1 MVNFINRTIGGW
13 LDDMAKQHPDHE
25 ALVYV
30 DRGLRLTYHE
40 FNEVCRRAAKG
51 LHQLGVK
58 KGDHVAIW
66 ATNYPEWLIT
76 LFATAKLGAVLVT
89 VNTNY
94 RTFELEYLL
103 RQSDS
108 MTMVFID
115 GIKTANYVEILND
128 LLPELEESE
137 PGKLNT
143 DKLPY
148 LKNLIYVPNP
158 RDPKPAPAGTFS
170 WDQLMALGDDVPDSV
185 LNEIEA
191 GLDPHDV
198 VNMQYTSGT
207 TGFPKGVMLTHYNI
221 INNGFFIGENMRFTK
236 DDRLCIPVPFFH
248 CFGLVLAVMACLTH
262 ASTMVPVEVYS
273 PTKVMQ
279 TIQAERCTAVHG
291 VPTMYIFMLEH
302 PDFDQYDFSSLR
314 TGIMSG
320 SPCPIATMRQVIE
333 KMNMREI
340 TIPYGQTEASPVTT
354 MTNTDDPLERRVTT
368 VGRAMPAIECKLV
381 DPDTG
386 KEVGPN
392 VQGEFCCRGYNVMRG
407 YYKMEE
413 ATRAAIDEDGWLH
426 SGDLAVRDEEGY
438 YRITGRIKDM
448 IIRGGENIYPR
459 EIEELIYTHPAV
471 QDVQVIGVPSK
482 KFGEEVMACIIL
494 KDGAETTVDEMH
506 DFIAKNISRHKV
518 PSYIKFVDSFPMT
531 ASGKIQ
537 KFKMREQAIAELGL
551 GEDAGIETA

>member
-1 MVNFINRTIGGW
+1 MAKFIDRTIGGW
-13 LDDMAKQHPDHE
+13 LDDLAKKYPDHE

-30 DRGLRLTYHE
+30 DRGLRLTYKE
-40 FNEVCRRAAKG
+40 FNDMCRNTAKG
-51 LHQLGVK
+51 LYKMGVR

-66 ATNYPEWLIT
+66 ATNYPEWLYT
-76 LFATAKLGAVLVT
+76 LFGSAKLGAILVT

-94 RTFELEYLL
+94 KTFELEYLL

-115 GIKTANYVEILND
+115 GIKTSNYVDIVNE
-128 LLPELEESE
+128 LLPEVKDSA
-137 PGKLNT
+137 PGALKT

-148 LKNLIYVPNP
+148 LKNLVYVPNP
-158 RDPKPAPAGTFS
+158 KEPKSTPAGMFS
-170 WDQLMALGDDVPDSV
+170 WDDLMELGKSVPDSV
-185 LNEIEA
+185 LDEIEA
-191 GLDPHDV
+191 TLDPHDV

-221 INNGFFIGENMRFTK
+221 INNGFYIGENMRFTK

-262 ASTMVPVEVYS
+262 ATTMVPVEVYS
-273 PTKVMQ
+273 PTAVMN
-279 TIQAERCTAVHG
+279 TIQTEKCTAVHG

-302 PDFDQYDFSSLR
+302 ADFQKYDFSSLR
-314 TGIMSG
+314 TGIMAG
-320 SPCPIATMRQVIE
+320 SPCPINVMRQVMD
-333 KMNMREI
+333 KMNMKEI
-340 TIPYGQTEASPVTT
+340 TISYGQTEASPVTT
-354 MTNTDDPLERRVTT
+354 MTNTDDSVEHRVAT
-368 VGRAMPAIECKLV
+368 VGRAMPEIECKIV
-381 DPDTG
+381 DPETG
-386 KEVGPN
+386 EDVGPG

-413 ATRAAIDEDGWLH
+413 ATRNVIDKDGWLH
-426 SGDLAVRDEEGY
+426 SGDLAVYDEDGY
-438 YRITGRIKDM
+438 YKITGRIKDM

-459 EIEELIYTHPAV
+459 EIEELIYTHEAV

-494 KDGAETTVDEMH
+494 KDGYQVTEEEMTA
-506 DFIAKNISRHKV
+506 FIAKNMSRHKV

-537 KFKMREQAIAELGL
+537 KYKMREQAIQELNL
-551 GEDAGIETA
+551 GEDASIETA

>member
-1 MVNFINRTIGGW
+1 MASFIDRTVGGW
-13 LDDMAKQHPDHE
+13 LDDMAKKHPEHE

-40 FNEVCRRAAKG
+40 LNEVCRRAARGFYKMG
-51 LHQLGVK
+51 IRR
-58 KGDHVAIW
+58 GDHVAIW

-94 RTFELEYLL
+94 KTFELEYLL

-115 GIKTANYVEILND
+115 GIKTANYVDIINE
-128 LLPELEESE
+128 LLPELAGSAPGALESE
-137 PGKLNT
+137 
-143 DKLPY
+143 KLPC

-158 RDPKPAPAGTFS
+158 QNEKSAPSWAFS
-170 WDQLMALGDDVPDSV
+170 WDNLLKMGDSV
-185 LNEIEA
+185 PARVLDEIEA
-191 GLDPHDV
+191 SLSPHDV

-221 INNGFFIGENMRFTK
+221 INNGFYIGENMKLTEA
-236 DDRLCIPVPFFH
+236 DRLCIPVPFFH

-273 PTKVMQ
+273 PTAVMN
-279 TIQAERCTAVHG
+279 TIQKERCTAVHG

-302 PDFDQYDFSSLR
+302 RDFNKYDFSSLR
-314 TGIMSG
+314 TGIMAG

-340 TIPYGQTEASPVTT
+340 TISYGQTEASPVTT
-354 MTNTDDPLERRVTT
+354 MTNTADSLEHRVST
-368 VGRAMPAIECKLV
+368 VGRAMPAIECKIV
-381 DPDTG
+381 DAETGEDVPDGT
-386 KEVGPN
+386 
-392 VQGEFCCRGYNVMRG
+392 QGEFCCRGYNVMRG

-413 ATRAAIDEDGWLH
+413 ATRAVIDADGWLH
-426 SGDLAVRDEEGY
+426 SGDIAVRDEDGY
-438 YRITGRIKDM
+438 FKITGRIKDM

-459 EIEELIYTHPAV
+459 EIEELIYTHNAV
-471 QDVQVIGVPSK
+471 QDVQVIGIPSE

-494 KDGAETTVDEMH
+494 KKNMNVTTEEMH
-506 DFIAKNISRHKV
+506 DFIAKNMSRHKI

-537 KFKMREQAIAELGL
+537 KFKMRDAAVAELNL
-551 GEDAGIETA
+551 GAAAGIETA

>member
-128 LLPELEESE
+128 LLPELAESE
-137 PGKLNT
+137 PGKLDT

-170 WDQLMALGDDVPDSV
+170 WDHLMALGDDVPDSV

-386 KEVGPN
+386 EEVGPN

-426 SGDLAVRDEEGY
+426 SGDLAMRDEEGY

-537 KFKMREQAIAELGL
+537 KFKMREQAVAELGL